1 MNLTV
6 IGHLCKDIIH
16 PPEQTPPV
24 NTVPPEERF
33 GGIVYSVAA
42 LAGLM
47 SDHDKIYPVFGVGNG
62 DYEGLMEFLKRYP
75 NVDTSG
81 VYKFKG
87 KTNRVR
93 LFYQKDGAA
102 RSECSEHISP
112 PIPYSRIKPYLDSD
126 GILINMVS
134 GSDIALET
142 LDQIRMEV
150 RDRRTPIHFDFHSL
164 TLGIDREFKRF
175 RRPLTEWRRWC
186 FMLNSIQ
193 MSEEEAAGLTT
204 ERYDQNSLINHLMPL
219 MVTAL
224 VITRGSRGATL
235 VLQDIHKKLTTHEI
249 QGVSA
254 GSTVDTTGCG
264 DVFGAAFLCSTLKT
278 KDHLRAAQEANVA
291 AAVKAT
297 VAGPEQ
303 LTGIGH
309 EVQSLSSISH

>member
-1 MNLTV
+1 MS
-6 IGHLCKDIIH
+6 
-16 PPEQTPPV
+16 EQD
-24 NTVPPEERF
+24 R
-33 GGIVYSVAA
+33 
-42 LAGLM
+42 
-47 SDHDKIYPVFGVGNG
+47 IYPVFGVGNG
-62 DYEGLMEFLKRYP
+62 DHEELMEFLKRYP

-81 VYKFKG
+81 VFKFKG
-87 KTNRVR
+87 RTNRVR
-93 LFYQKDGAA
+93 LFYQNDNSA
-102 RSECSEHISP
+102 RIECSENISP

-126 GILINMVS
+126 GILVNMIS

-204 ERYDQNSLINHLMPL
+204 ERYDQNSLINHMMPL

-235 VLQDIHKKLTTHEI
+235 ILQDIHKKLTKHEI
-249 QGVSA
+249 DGVSA
-254 GSTVDTTGCG
+254 GPSVDTTGCG
-264 DVFGAAFLCSTLKT
+264 DVFGATFLYASLRT
-278 KDHLRAAQEANVA
+278 KDHFQAAQEANRA

-297 VAGPEQ
+297 FAGPERLSQ
-303 LTGIGH
+303 ITRD
-309 EVQSLSSISH
+309 VQSLPAIPH